1 MEKSP
6 IYLLDH
12 ELEQFPDVV
21 TYINS
26 LKKLQNLDLS
36 SASLYEIKKAVLEH
50 ALFIRHIYGTYK
62 PENFNR
68 LTFYRARLNVKKET
82 DDLELLRTYSYPSP
96 CYCTSN
102 GRANLKG
109 KSVFYCSNQPLT
121 AIKESKPKSGEIGYL
136 SVWKGNT
143 TRNLKIGVCLPPNI
157 KNENEW
163 HGMAKEAHNASKDF
177 SSTYDKDKSR
187 HLLALTNFIAE
198 QFVLETPP
206 YPITSWLSDEM
217 LYGEQWKDFIIY
229 PSVTNES
236 YSCNMAFH
244 PNIADLFLKFEKVI
258 RFRVDECE
266 KDRIAIAIGSVGEI
280 NNANIEWRNAK
291 PEELNFNNYP

>member
-1 MEKSP
+1 M
-6 IYLLDH
+6 DH
-12 ELEQFPDVV
+12 ELDQFPEI
-21 TYINS
+21 TAYIDK
-26 LKKLQNLDLS
+26 LKKLRALDLS

-50 ALFIRHIYGTYK
+50 ALFLRHIYGTYR

-68 LTFYRARLNVKKET
+68 LTFYRVRLNVKSEAE
-82 DDLELLRTYSYPSP
+82 DLRLVRTFSYPSP
-96 CYCTSN
+96 CHCMAN

-121 AIKESKPKSGEIGYL
+121 AIKESKPKVGDIGYL

-143 TRNLKIGVCLPPNI
+143 NRNLKIGICLPPNI
-157 KNENEW
+157 KTENEW
-163 HGMAKEAHNASKDF
+163 FRMAHDANNASEQY
-177 SSTYDKDKSR
+177 SSAHDKDKSL
-187 HLLALTNFIAE
+187 HLLALTSFIAE

-217 LYGEQWKDFIIY
+217 LYGQQWKDFIIY

-258 RFRVDECE
+258 RFRVDECQ
-266 KDRIAIAIGSVGEI
+266 KDRIAIAIGRVGEI

-291 PEELNFNNYP
+291 PEELNFNTYP